1 MNCFIFRKLIIA
13 IGFISFVLVAHS
25 QNSSLEDSKNSNKN
39 FSLLNVAE
47 SIDPGLFRDLLSQ
60 SLDELIRYE
69 SAVLSEL
76 RKGSERLNKSCL
88 RSVPPKSNPENAL
101 LSRHFLAIE
110 QAAAVIASR
119 QDSLSRSSSTFELAA
134 KSLEAQHCTGLTSN
148 LIFGFLK
155 STSCKQAQTLQ
166 ITVNA
171 YRSGL
176 EQYYQLQSERYRT
189 YLGLAEIERQGC
201 VRAGFT
207 GRLLQSNE
215 VHMRESEAQSQRLLT
230 QWDRELARILAPG
243 GTSQ

>member
-1 MNCFIFRKLIIA
+1 MFCYFLKKLIVA
-13 IGFISFVLVAHS
+13 VGFFVFAWAAHG
-25 QNSSLEDSKNSNKN
+25 QNRILENSNNSGKDS
-39 FSLLNVAE
+39 FGLNVAE
-47 SIDPGLFRDLLSQ
+47 STDLGLFRDLLSQ
-60 SLDELIRYE
+60 SLEGLIQYE

-88 RSVPPKSNPENAL
+88 RSVPPKSTPENAL

-110 QAAAVIASR
+110 LSAAVIASR
-119 QDSLSRSSSTFELAA
+119 QDTLSRSSSTFEFAA
-134 KSLEAQHCTGLTSN
+134 ERLEAQHCTGLTSN

-166 ITVNA
+166 ITIKA

-176 EQYYQLQSERYRT
+176 EQYYQLQSERYRA

-215 VHMRESEAQSQRLLT
+215 VHMRESEAQSQRMLT